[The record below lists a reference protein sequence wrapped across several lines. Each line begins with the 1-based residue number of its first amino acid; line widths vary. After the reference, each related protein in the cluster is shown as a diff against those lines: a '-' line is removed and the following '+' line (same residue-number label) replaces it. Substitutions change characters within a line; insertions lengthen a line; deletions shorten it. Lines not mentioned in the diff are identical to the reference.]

1 MSSVSIEKGLS
12 RREGLTFLRGSG
24 TGGADASEDEIGDFI
39 LLEDENSVFL
49 EDVGSSLVLESD
61 VLPELLTEAGDP
73 FITEN
78 TLETLGTEYGN

>member
-12 RREGLTFLRGSG
+12 RKKGLSFLRGEG
-24 TGGADASEDEIGDFI
+24 AGGDDAFEEEIGDFI

-78 TLETLGTEYGN
+78 TLDTLGTEYGN